1 MRRSAAVAL
10 VGILLFL
17 AGCPRP
23 RVVEAPA
30 PAPPT
35 KVPAPQLEGATI
47 YTIDP
52 DASQVHVLV
61 YRGGPM
67 ARLGHNHVMTVK
79 ALSGRVWVHP
89 QQLSR
94 SGFQLEFPVND
105 VVVDDREARL
115 AAGNDFPP
123 DIPDKDKAG
132 TRTNMLRAEVLDG
145 AQYPKIELASTRIAG
160 RLPQPEITAAITLK
174 GARREIPVPATVTVD
189 AHRVHAKGEFTL
201 RQTEFGITPFSVALG
216 AVQVQDELR
225 VRFDLSAVTAP

>member
-10 VGILLFL
+10 VGIVLLL

-23 RVVEAPA
+23 REAPT

-52 DASQVHVLV
+52 AASHVAVLV
-61 YRGGPM
+61 YRGGAM

-79 ALSGRVWVHP
+79 ALTGRVWVHP
-89 QQLSR
+89 RQLSR
-94 SGFQLEFPVND
+94 SGFQLAFPVND
-105 VVVDDREARL
+105 VVVDDRDARL

-145 AQYPKIELASTRIAG
+145 AKYPQVELASTRVEG
-160 RLPQPEITAAITLK
+160 HLPQPEITAAITLK
-174 GARREIPVPATVTVD
+174 GARREVRIPATVTVD
-189 AHRVHAKGEFTL
+189 ANHVHAKGEFTI

-225 VRFDLSAVTAP
+225 VQFDLSAVTGP